1 MISVLLNLR
10 CVLSPR
16 KGSILVNVSQE
27 LGKNVYSAIID

>member
-16 KGSILVNVSQE
+16 KWFILVNVSQE
-27 LGKNVYSAIID
+27 LGKNVYSAVID